1 MLVSWGARA
10 MYIGPSLA
18 LPAHRNAVAVL
29 AIALDGTLEV
39 ACDPRDPAR
48 GYRTCRSALI
58 EPNALHQLKAAGS
71 ATAFIYVD
79 AMSDDLAVLRA
90 GCGERGRRV
99 SFGVSNE
106 GALVDLLAT
115 MERCE
120 AGWLA
125 ARATLA
131 GLLRLDSGGGSGD
144 QRMRCVVQDLLD
156 DPGQAGGALQ
166 LAARVGLSSSRF
178 QHLFK
183 QETGVPFRR
192 FRLWAR
198 MRRAL
203 AGVMAGASLTS
214 AAHDAGFAS
223 SAHLSTAFRDMFGM
237 PPSAL
242 LAGLPILVASN
253 SNN

>member
-10 MYIGPSLA
+10 MYLGPSLA

-29 AIALDGTLEV
+29 AIALAGALDV
-39 ACDPRDPAR
+39 AIDPRKPAL
-48 GYRTCRSALI
+48 GFRTCRSALI
-58 EPNALHQLKAAGS
+58 EPNALHLLRATGS
-71 ATAFIYVD
+71 AMAFIYVD
-79 AMSDDLAVLRA
+79 AMSDDLAVIRTA
-90 GCGERGRRV
+90 CGERGRRV
-99 SFGVSNE
+99 SYDFRNE
-106 GALVDLLAT
+106 TALIELLAS
-115 MERCE
+115 MERHE

-125 ARATLA
+125 ARPALVALLGLEA
-131 GLLRLDSGGGSGD
+131 GRECGERRLGP
-144 QRMRCVVQDLLD
+144 VVRDLLD
-156 DPGQAGGALQ
+156 NPGQTDGAPRF
-166 LAARVGLSSSRF
+166 AIRVGLSSSRL

-203 AGVMAGASLTS
+203 IAVMRGASLTS

-223 SAHLSTAFRDMFGM
+223 SAHLSTAFKEMFGM

-242 LAGLPILVASN
+242 LAGAPVLVASD
-253 SNN
+253 